1 MAFGWIKA
9 IFSAPKI
16 VETGCEVAK
25 TGVSMLDEAFY
36 TDQEKATDVITT
48 SQLALDRV
56 KVALSES
63 TVRSVTRRFLSFA
76 IIGQAMF
83 LTNIAA
89 VLYLAGKIIDAKF
102 ILDLLKFWSVPL
114 SAVVIF
120 YFGYYG
126 VQQIIKKD

>member
-1 MAFGWIKA
+1 MLGWLKA

-25 TGVSMLDEAFY
+25 KGVGMLDEAFY
-36 TDQEKATDVITT
+36 TDQEKATDIITT

-83 LTNIAA
+83 LTNVAA
-89 VLYLAGKIIDAKF
+89 VLYLLGKVTDAKF
-102 ILDLLKFWSVPL
+102 ILDLLKFWAVPL

-126 VQQIIKKD
+126 VQQIVKKD